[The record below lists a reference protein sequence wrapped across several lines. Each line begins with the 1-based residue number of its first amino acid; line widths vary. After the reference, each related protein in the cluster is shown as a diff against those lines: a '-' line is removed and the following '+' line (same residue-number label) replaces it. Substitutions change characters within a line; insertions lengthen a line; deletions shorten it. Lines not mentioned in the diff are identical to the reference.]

1 MKKIASALGMAFAL
15 SVFSACTTEE
25 PSVVAGRDWNAG
37 AQVVA
42 DTTSQF
48 KLEDPMML
56 QFNYGKKFDFT
67 KLKITF
73 FEGTLANKGKELW
86 NREVAVT
93 TKMDSYTL
101 KATDKKGFAMSA
113 RDLTRLKGPG
123 SVVVEFGAEGR
134 SIVSKEITLVS
145 SGRSGADASISA
157 GRDINPGDQSVKD
170 TTSQFKLDEPMVI
183 QFNYGK
189 KFDFDKLKIAFYE
202 GSTASKSKELWS
214 HVAPVNSKMD
224 SYTQVSKSKRG
235 FLNSA
240 KEVSHAKGAGTILV
254 EFSADG
260 KVLATKNIKLV
271 SGK

>member
-1 MKKIASALGMAFAL
+1 MKKFVTAFSVACALT
-15 SVFSACTTEE
+15 VFSACTTEE

-48 KLEDPMML
+48 NLEDPMLL

-73 FEGTLANKGKELW
+73 FEGTLASKGKELW
-86 NREVAVT
+86 SREVAVT

-113 RDLTRLKGPG
+113 RDLTHLKGPG
-123 SVVVEFGAEGR
+123 SVVVEFGIEGK

-145 SGRSGADASISA
+145 SGRSAGNPTIIA

-170 TTSQFKLDEPMVI
+170 TTSKFGMEEPMVV

-202 GSTASKSKELWS
+202 GSSASKSKELWS
-214 HVAPVNSKMD
+214 HVVPVNSKMD

-240 KEVSHAKGAGTILV
+240 KEVTHSKGAGSVLI

-271 SGK
+271 PGK